1 MKKLFMVCS
10 LVIAVIGVMAI
21 GVMASKAVADPIY
34 GDISF
39 SGITKQNEP
48 SLKKATQFNKFRE
61 VLVSE
66 TGEIGDDAWANSGQ
80 SFTFNPFEFRSSFE
94 PNPLAPLLTFDVN
107 GETGKF
113 YLTDL
118 TISNRKFKTISM
130 YGNGIA
136 SVTGF
141 DDAFGVWHFTADRA
155 GRKKSKFFAWFE
167 VEPVPE
173 LATLFESLEVPP
185 VPEQDTPF
193 EASDV
198 VPVPESATMLL
209 LGFGLIGIAGLGRKR
224 LRR

>member
-10 LVIAVIGVMAI
+10 LVIAVIGVMA
-21 GVMASKAVADPIY
+21 SNAVAVPIY

-39 SGITKQNEP
+39 SGIAKQNKP
-48 SLKKATQFNKFRE
+48 SLKKATKFTKFRK
-61 VLVSE
+61 VVVSE

-80 SFTFNPFEFRSSFE
+80 SFTFNPFKFRSSFK

-107 GETGKF
+107 GETGEF

-118 TISNRKFKTISM
+118 TISKRKSKTISM

-141 DDAFGVWHFTADRA
+141 DDAPGIWHFTADRA

-167 VEPVPE
+167 V
-173 LATLFESLEVPP
+173 AP
-185 VPEQDTPF
+185 VPEQGTPF
-193 EASDV
+193 AASDV
-198 VPVPESATMLL
+198 VPVPEPATMLL
-209 LGFGLIGIAGLGRKR
+209 LGFGLIGLAGLGRKR